1 MADRV
6 LLYISAASDLA
17 SEREVLSRAITE
29 IPTSLGWR
37 ITQTPVGD
45 EPLALQAAAQAD
57 LHLLILGGDIRAP
70 VGAEWL
76 AARRAG
82 RTPTLF
88 LKDSAHTLAA
98 RFFIRDLEH
107 YAVWRP
113 FNDATD
119 LRRQV
124 LVLLVEHILDH
135 AMHYQIAPD
144 EFEKLRAWRKQLEA
158 PEKKPADKTRG
169 GAGAS
174 SVILSPERFV
184 PTEGKLVGQA
194 ESKRKTDSLRTSD
207 VD

>member
-17 SEREVLSRAITE
+17 LEREVLSRAITE

-37 ITQTPVGD
+37 IVETPVAD
-45 EPLALQAAAQAD
+45 EPLDLEAAAQAD

-82 RTPTLF
+82 HMPTLF
-88 LKDSAHTLAA
+88 LKQSAHTPAA
-98 RFFIRDLEH
+98 LFFIRDIER
-107 YAVWRP
+107 YAAWRP
-113 FNDATD
+113 FDDAAD

-124 LVLLVEHILDH
+124 LTLLVEHILNH
-135 AMHYQIAPD
+135 AIYYQINPG
-144 EFEKLRAWRKQLEA
+144 EFEKLHAWQELET
-158 PEKKPADKTRG
+158 PEKQPVDKTRG

-174 SVILSPERFV
+174 SVILSPERV
-184 PTEGKLVGQA
+184 ISSEGKLVG
-194 ESKRKTDSLRTSD
+194 ETKSKRKAGSPHKS
-207 VD
+207 

>member
-17 SEREVLSRAITE
+17 LEREVLSRAITE

-45 EPLALQAAAQAD
+45 EPLDLQAAAQAD

-76 AARRAG
+76 AAQRAG
-82 RTPTLF
+82 HMPTLF
-88 LKDSAHTLAA
+88 LKQSTPHTPAA
-98 RFFIRDLEH
+98 LFFIRDLER
-107 YAVWRP
+107 YAAWLP
-113 FNDATD
+113 FNDAAD

-124 LVLLVEHILDH
+124 LVLLVEHILNH
-135 AMHYQIAPD
+135 AIHYQINPG
-144 EFEKLRAWRKQLEA
+144 EFEKLRAWRTQLET
-158 PEKKPADKTRG
+158 PEKQPVDKTRG

-184 PTEGKLVGQA
+184 PSEGKLVG
-194 ESKRKTDSLRTSD
+194 ETKPKRKAGSPHKS
-207 VD
+207 

>member
-6 LLYISAASDLA
+6 LLYISAASDLTA
-17 SEREVLSRAITE
+17 EREVLSRAITE

-37 ITQTPVGD
+37 ITQTPIGD

-76 AARRAG
+76 AAQRAG
-82 RTPTLF
+82 HTPTLF

-107 YAVWRP
+107 YAAWRP

-135 AMHYQIAPD
+135 AIHYQINPD
-144 EFEKLRAWRKQLEA
+144 EFEKLRAWRKRLET
-158 PEKKPADKTRG
+158 PDKKPVDKTRG

-174 SVILSPERFV
+174 SVILSPERFI
-184 PTEGKLVGQA
+184 PSEGKLVSEIKPERPLDSGR
-194 ESKRKTDSLRTSD
+194 KRRA
-207 VD
+207 

>member
-6 LLYISAASDLA
+6 LLYISAASDLTL
-17 SEREVLSRAITE
+17 EREVLSRAITE

-45 EPLALQAAAQAD
+45 EPLDLQAAAQAD

-76 AARRAG
+76 AAQRAG
-82 RTPTLF
+82 HMPTLF
-88 LKDSAHTLAA
+88 LKQSTPHTPAA
-98 RFFIRDLEH
+98 LFFIRGLER
-107 YAVWRP
+107 YAAWHP
-113 FNDATD
+113 FDDAVD

-124 LVLLVEHILDH
+124 LALLVEHILNH
-135 AMHYQIAPD
+135 AVHYQINPD
-144 EFEKLRAWRKQLEA
+144 EFEKLRAWQKELET
-158 PEKKPADKTRG
+158 PEKRPVDKTRG

-184 PTEGKLVGQA
+184 PSEGKLVG
-194 ESKRKTDSLRTSD
+194 ETKPKRKVGSPHKS
-207 VD
+207 

>member
-6 LLYISAASDLA
+6 LLYISAASDLTL
-17 SEREVLSRAITE
+17 EREVLSRAITE

-37 ITQTPVGD
+37 ITQTPVAD
-45 EPLALQAAAQAD
+45 EPLDLEAAAQAE

-82 RTPTLF
+82 HMPTLF
-88 LKDSAHTLAA
+88 LKHSAHTPAA
-98 RFFIRDLEH
+98 LFFIRDLER
-107 YAVWRP
+107 YAAWRP
-113 FNDATD
+113 FDDAAD

-124 LVLLVEHILDH
+124 LALLVEHILNQ
-135 AMHYQIAPD
+135 AIHYQINPD
-144 EFEKLRAWRKQLEA
+144 EFEKLRTWRKQLETS
-158 PEKKPADKTRG
+158 EKQPVDKTRR

-184 PTEGKLVGQA
+184 PSEGKLVGQA
-194 ESKRKTDSLRTSD
+194 KPKHKVDSGRKHRA
-207 VD
+207 

>member
-6 LLYISAASDLA
+6 LLYISAASDLTP
-17 SEREVLSRAITE
+17 EREVLGQAVTE

-45 EPLALQAAAQAD
+45 EPLDLEAAAQAD

-82 RTPTLF
+82 HMPTLF
-88 LKDSAHTLAA
+88 LKQSAHTPAA
-98 RFFIRDLEH
+98 LFFIRDLER
-107 YAVWRP
+107 YAAWRP
-113 FNDATD
+113 FDDASD

-124 LVLLVEHILDH
+124 LALLVKHILNH
-135 AMHYQIAPD
+135 AIHYQINPD
-144 EFEKLRAWRKQLEA
+144 EFEKLRTWRKQLDT
-158 PEKKPADKTRG
+158 PEKQPVDKTRR

-174 SVILSPERFV
+174 SVILSPERV
-184 PTEGKLVGQA
+184 ISSGGKLVG
-194 ESKRKTDSLRTSD
+194 ETKSKRKAGSPHKS
-207 VD
+207 